1 MHSRRRHHRRW
12 LAVPRPRAGSRLPPE
27 LHAARVA
34 ALAGALPLGVRD
46 PAFATLLSRIDR
58 GPWHL
63 GDHVEVFFDGE
74 EAFAA
79 MLAAV
84 DSARQEVLVE
94 SYNLRGD
101 STGAALLDALSR
113 AVSRGAVVRV
123 LADAFGSAATP
134 SAFWARMRE
143 RGIEVHLLHRL
154 LPRWWFD
161 LFRDH
166 RKILVADRAVAFTG
180 GMNIADDYG
189 SSCQAAGGMWRDT
202 QVAVRGTTAW
212 ELAVVFAEGWER
224 AGGAPF
230 EIAPLVPAG
239 GPGARTLVLDSRP
252 ARGHAET
259 EAALVAVLSAA
270 RSEAW
275 VTSPYFAPRRSIL
288 RALEDAAARGVD
300 VRLLLP
306 GRSDV
311 RLMRHAGHGYV
322 AELLA
327 AGVRVFEY
335 EAAVLHAK
343 SLVVDGY
350 LSVVGSTNLDVR
362 SFVFNAE
369 CNVVALDET
378 VAAAMRAAFLRD
390 IRRSFELQPAGWQAR
405 GAVHAVADRAA
416 RLLAPFL

>member
-1 MHSRRRHHRRW
+1 MP
-12 LAVPRPRAGSRLPPE
+12 VPRPRAGSRLPPE
-27 LHAARVA
+27 LHAARVTTLAA
-34 ALAGALPLGVRD
+34 ALPEGVRD

-58 GPWHL
+58 GPWHRGEQVDL
-63 GDHVEVFFDGE
+63 FFDGE

-84 DSARQEVLVE
+84 ESARQEVLVE

-113 AVSRGAVVRV
+113 AVGRGAVVRV

-134 SAFWARMRE
+134 SAFWTRMRE
-143 RGIEVHLLHRL
+143 QGIEVRLLHRL

-189 SSCQAAGGMWRDT
+189 SSRRAPGGTWRDT

-230 EIAPLVPAG
+230 EIPPLAAADG
-239 GPGARTLVLDSRP
+239 YGARTLVLDSRP

-259 EAALVAVLSAA
+259 EAALAAVLAAA
-270 RSEAW
+270 RGEAW
-275 VTSPYFAPRRSIL
+275 VTTPYFAPRRSIL
-288 RALEDAAARGVD
+288 RALTQAAARGLD

-327 AGVRVFEY
+327 AGLRVFEY

-343 SLVVDGY
+343 SMVVDGY
-350 LSVVGSTNLDVR
+350 VSVVGSTNLDVR

-369 CNVVALDET
+369 CNVVVLDET

-390 IRRSFELQPAGWQAR
+390 LRRSRELQAASWRAR
-405 GAVHAVADRAA
+405 GVVHAVADRGA